1 MHRLSAEA
9 PVAFPIKILNKI
21 KREWNEEE
29 KERDL
34 SSSLSPSLPPY
45 DIKSPLRKREQI
57 TVLCYREHGVGAF
70 VDCSAA
76 KVKL

>member
-21 KREWNEEE
+21 KRKWNEEE

-34 SSSLSPSLPPY
+34 SSSLSTSLPPY
-45 DIKSPLRKREQI
+45 DIKSPLRRREQI
-57 TVLCYREHGVGAF
+57 TVFCYREHGLSAF
-70 VDCSAA
+70 VDCSVA
-76 KVKL
+76 KV